1 MRILLVEDDTLLGDA
16 LQAGLRQAGFAV
28 DWLPD
33 GAAADAALRTEPFAA
48 VVLDLG
54 LPRLAGFDV
63 LRKLRGRDDRTP
75 VLILTARDAVDD
87 RVKGLDAGADDYV
100 VKPTA
105 IAELAARLRALVR
118 RSQGAATSALRLGSL
133 EIDPASRSVRF
144 EGQPVELQPREFAL
158 LHELALHAGRVL
170 TRGQLESRLYEWGQA
185 LESNAIEVHV
195 HHLRRKLAPS
205 LIRTVRG
212 VGYMVPADG
221 GAAADE

>member
-1 MRILLVEDDTLLGDA
+1 MRILLVEDDALLGDA

-28 DWLPD
+28 DWLRD
-33 GAAADAALRTEPFAA
+33 GSAADAALRAEPFAA

-54 LPRLAGFDV
+54 LPKLAGFEL
-63 LRKLRGRDDRTP
+63 LRRLRARDDRTP

-87 RVKGLDAGADDYV
+87 RVRGLDAGADDYV

-105 IAELAARLRALVR
+105 IAEVAARLRALVR
-118 RSQGAATSALRLGSL
+118 RSQGGAGAVLSVGDL
-133 EIDPASRSVRF
+133 EIDPATRTVRF
-144 EGQPVELQPREFAL
+144 AGAPVELQPREFAVL
-158 LHELALHAGRVL
+158 LELALNAGRVL
-170 TRGQLESRLYEWGQA
+170 TRAQLEARLYEWGEA

-195 HHLRRKLAPS
+195 HHLRRKLAPA

-221 GAAADE
+221 GASAGA